1 MARSKHK
8 QKASFAGI
16 PRVVME
22 CPDYT
27 NLSGSAIRL
36 LVELACAYKGGN
48 NGDLSPAWTLMKERG
63 FRSKATLTRVIKELV
78 AAEMIMLT
86 RQGQFIRNRA
96 GLYALTWASIDECAG
111 KQLDESPTRT
121 PPRNFS
127 LERQQGWPRKLDPPE
142 QKLNRKGTKTAPK
155 PLLRAVN

>member
-1 MARSKHK
+1 MGRVKHK

-16 PRVVME
+16 PRLVME

-27 NLSGSAIRL
+27 NLSSNAIRL
-36 LVELACAYKGGN
+36 LVELAYSYKVGN
-48 NGDLSPAWTLMKERG
+48 NGDLCPAWTLMKERG

-142 QKLNRKGTKTAPK
+142 QKLNRKGTKTVPK
-155 PLLRAVN
+155 PLLRAVH

>member
-1 MARSKHK
+1 MGRVKHK

-16 PRVVME
+16 PRLVME

-27 NLSGSAIRL
+27 NLSSNAIRL
-36 LVELACAYKGGN
+36 LVELAYSYKGGN
-48 NGDLSPAWTLMKERG
+48 NGDLCPAWTLMKERG

-142 QKLNRKGTKTAPK
+142 QKLNRKGKKTVPK
-155 PLLRAVN
+155 PLLRAVH

>member
-1 MARSKHK
+1 MGRVKHK

-16 PRVVME
+16 PRLVME

-27 NLSGSAIRL
+27 NLSSNAIRL
-36 LVELACAYKGGN
+36 LVELAYSYKGGN
-48 NGDLSPAWTLMKERG
+48 NGDLCPAWTLMKERG

-86 RQGQFIRNRA
+86 RQGQFIRNKA

-127 LERQQGWPRKLDPPE
+127 LEHQQGWPRKLDPPE

>member
-1 MARSKHK
+1 MGRVKHK

-63 FRSKATLTRVIKELV
+63 FRSKATLTRAIKELV
-78 AAEMIMLT
+78 AAEMIILT
-86 RQGQFIRNRA
+86 RQGQFIKNRA

>member
-16 PRVVME
+16 PRIVME

-27 NLSGSAIRL
+27 NLSSNAIRL
-36 LVELACAYKGGN
+36 LVELAYSYKGGN
-48 NGDLSPAWTLMKERG
+48 NGDLCPAWTLMKERG

-86 RQGQFIRNRA
+86 RQGQFIRNKA
-96 GLYALTWASIDECAG
+96 GLYALTWASIDECSG
-111 KQLDESPTRT
+111 KYLDESPTRT

-127 LERQQGWPRKLDPPE
+127 LERQQGWPRKLDQPV
-142 QKLNRKGTKTAPK
+142 QKLYRKGTETVPK
-155 PLLRAVN
+155 VLLKAAN

>member
-1 MARSKHK
+1 M
-8 QKASFAGI
+8 
-16 PRVVME
+16 
-22 CPDYT
+22 C
-27 NLSGSAIRL
+27 
-36 LVELACAYKGGN
+36 
-48 NGDLSPAWTLMKERG
+48 PAWTLMKERG
-63 FRSKATLTRVIKELV
+63 FRSKATLTKAIKELV

-86 RQGQFIRNRA
+86 RQGQFIKNRA

>member
-1 MARSKHK
+1 MTRSKHK

-16 PRVVME
+16 PRIVME

-27 NLSGSAIRL
+27 NLSSNAIRL
-36 LVELACAYKGGN
+36 LVELAYSYKGGN
-48 NGDLSPAWTLMKERG
+48 NGDLCPAWTLMKERG

-86 RQGQFIRNRA
+86 RQGQFIRNKA
-96 GLYALTWASIDECAG
+96 GLYALTWASIDECSG
-111 KQLDESPTRT
+111 KYLDESPTRT

-127 LERQQGWPRKLDPPE
+127 LERQQGWPRKLDPPV
-142 QKLNRKGTKTAPK
+142 QKLYRKGTETELKVV
-155 PLLRAVN
+155 LRAVN

>member
-1 MARSKHK
+1 MARAKHK

-16 PRVVME
+16 PRIVME

-27 NLSGSAIRL
+27 NLSSNAIRL
-36 LVELACAYKGGN
+36 LVELAYSYKGGN
-48 NGDLSPAWTLMKERG
+48 NGDLCPAWTLMKERG

-86 RQGQFIRNRA
+86 RQGQFIRNKA

-127 LERQQGWPRKLDPPE
+127 LERQQGWPRKLDQPE
-142 QKLNRKGTKTAPK
+142 RKLYRKGTETVPK
-155 PLLRAVN
+155 VVLRAVI

>member
-63 FRSKATLTRVIKELV
+63 FRSKATLTRAIKELV
-78 AAEMIMLT
+78 AAEMIILT
-86 RQGQFIRNRA
+86 RQGQFIKNRA

-127 LERQQGWPRKLDPPE
+127 LEHQQGWPRKLDPPE
-142 QKLNRKGTKTAPK
+142 QKLNRKGTKTVPK
-155 PLLRAVN
+155 PLLRAVH

>member
-1 MARSKHK
+1 MGRVKHK

-16 PRVVME
+16 PRLVME

-27 NLSGSAIRL
+27 NLSSNAIRL
-36 LVELACAYKGGN
+36 LVELAYSYKGGN
-48 NGDLSPAWTLMKERG
+48 NGDLCPAWTLMKERG

-127 LERQQGWPRKLDPPE
+127 LEHQQGWPRKLDPPE

>member
-1 MARSKHK
+1 MGRTKHK
-8 QKASFAGI
+8 QKASFTGI

-27 NLSGSAIRL
+27 NLSASAIRL
-36 LVELACAYKGGN
+36 LVELAYSYKGGN
-48 NGDLSPAWTLMKERG
+48 NGDLCPAWTLMKERG

-86 RQGQFIRNRA
+86 RQGQFIRNKA
-96 GLYALTWASIDECAG
+96 GLYALTWASIDECSD
-111 KQLDESPTRT
+111 KYLDESPTRT

-127 LERQQGWPRKLDPPE
+127 LGRQQGWPRKLDQPV
-142 QKLNRKGTKTAPK
+142 QKLYRKCC
-155 PLLRAVN
+155 

>member
-16 PRVVME
+16 PRIVME

-27 NLSGSAIRL
+27 NLSSNAIRL
-36 LVELACAYKGGN
+36 LVELAYSYKGGN
-48 NGDLSPAWTLMKERG
+48 NGDLCPAWTFMKERG

-86 RQGQFIRNRA
+86 RQGQFIRKKA
-96 GLYALTWASIDECAG
+96 GLYALTWAPIDECAG
-111 KQLDESPTRT
+111 KYLDESPTHT
-121 PPRNFS
+121 APRNFS
-127 LERQQGWPRKLDPPE
+127 LEHQQGWPRKLDPPE

>member
-22 CPDYT
+22 CPDYI
-27 NLSGSAIRL
+27 NLNGSAVKL
-36 LVELACAYKGGN
+36 LVEMACQFKGGN
-48 NGDLSPAWTLMKERG
+48 NGDLCPAWTLMKVRG
-63 FRSKATLTRVIKELV
+63 FCSKTTLSKAIKELLQ
-78 AAEMIMLT
+78 AEMILLT
-86 RQGQFIRNRA
+86 RQGHFIKNKA
-96 GLYALTWASIDECAG
+96 SLYALTWAPIDECAG
-111 KQLDESPTRT
+111 KYLDESPTHT
-121 PPRNFS
+121 APRNFS

-155 PLLRAVN
+155 SLLRAVS

>member
-1 MARSKHK
+1 MGRTKHK

-27 NLSGSAIRL
+27 NLSASAIRL
-36 LVELACAYKGGN
+36 LVELAYSYKGGN
-48 NGDLSPAWTLMKERG
+48 NGDLCPAWTLMKERG

-86 RQGQFIRNRA
+86 RQGQFIRNKA
-96 GLYALTWASIDECAG
+96 GLYALTWASIDECSG
-111 KQLDESPTRT
+111 KYLDESPTRT

-127 LERQQGWPRKLDPPE
+127 LERQQGWPRKLDPPV
-142 QKLNRKGTKTAPK
+142 QKLYRKGTETELKVV
-155 PLLRAVN
+155 LRAVN

>member
-16 PRVVME
+16 PRIVME

-27 NLSGSAIRL
+27 NLSSNAIRL
-36 LVELACAYKGGN
+36 LVELAYSYKGGN

-63 FRSKATLTRVIKELV
+63 FRSKATLTRAIKELV
-78 AAEMIMLT
+78 AAEMIILT
-86 RQGQFIRNRA
+86 RQGQFIKNRA

-127 LERQQGWPRKLDPPE
+127 LEHQQGWPRKLDPPE

>member
-8 QKASFAGI
+8 QKASFSGI

-22 CPDYT
+22 CPDYI

-36 LVELACAYKGGN
+36 LVELAYSYKGGN
-48 NGDLSPAWTLMKERG
+48 NGDLCPAWTLMKERG

-86 RQGQFIRNRA
+86 RQGQFIRNKA
-96 GLYALTWASIDECAG
+96 GLYALTWAPINECSG
-111 KQLDESPTRT
+111 KHLDESSTQI

-127 LERQQGWPRKLDPPE
+127 LERSQGWPRKSDTPE
-142 QKLNRKGTKTAPK
+142 QKQYRKGTETELKVV
-155 PLLRAVN
+155 LRAVN

>member
-1 MARSKHK
+1 MGRTKHK

-27 NLSGSAIRL
+27 NLSASAIRL
-36 LVELACAYKGGN
+36 LVELAYSYKGGN
-48 NGDLSPAWTLMKERG
+48 NGDLCPAWTLMKERG

-86 RQGQFIRNRA
+86 RQGQFIRNKA
-96 GLYALTWASIDECAG
+96 GLYALTWASIDECSG
-111 KQLDESPTRT
+111 KYLDESPTRT

-127 LERQQGWPRKLDPPE
+127 LERQQGWPRKLDQPV
-142 QKLNRKGTKTAPK
+142 QKLYRKGTETVPK
-155 PLLRAVN
+155 VLLKAVN

>member
-1 MARSKHK
+1 MARTKHK

-27 NLSGSAIRL
+27 NLSASAIRL
-36 LVELACAYKGGN
+36 LVELAYSYKGGN
-48 NGDLSPAWTLMKERG
+48 NGDLCPAWTLMKERG

-86 RQGQFIRNRA
+86 RQGQFIRNKA
-96 GLYALTWASIDECAG
+96 GLYALTWASIDECSG
-111 KQLDESPTRT
+111 KHLDESPTRT

-127 LERQQGWPRKLDPPE
+127 LERQQGWPRKLDQPV
-142 QKLNRKGTKTAPK
+142 QKLYRKGTKTVPK
-155 PLLRAVN
+155 VVLRAVS

>member
-1 MARSKHK
+1 MGRVKHK

-16 PRVVME
+16 PRLVME

-27 NLSGSAIRL
+27 NLSSNAIRL
-36 LVELACAYKGGN
+36 LVELAYSYKGGN
-48 NGDLSPAWTLMKERG
+48 NGDLCPAWTLMKERG

-142 QKLNRKGTKTAPK
+142 QNLNRKGTKTAPK

>member
-16 PRVVME
+16 PRIVME

-27 NLSGSAIRL
+27 NLSSNAIRL
-36 LVELACAYKGGN
+36 LVELEYSYKGGN
-48 NGDLSPAWTLMKERG
+48 NGDLCPAWTFMKERG

-86 RQGQFIRNRA
+86 RQGQFIRKKA
-96 GLYALTWASIDECAG
+96 GLYALTWAPINECTG
-111 KQLDESPTRT
+111 KYLDESPTHT
-121 PPRNFS
+121 APRNFS
-127 LERQQGWPRKLDPPE
+127 LEHQQGWPRKLDPPE
-142 QKLNRKGTKTAPK
+142 QKLNRKGTKTVPK
-155 PLLRAVN
+155 PLLRAVH

>member
-27 NLSGSAIRL
+27 NLSASAIRL
-36 LVELACAYKGGN
+36 LVELAYSYRGGN
-48 NGDLSPAWTLMKERG
+48 NGDLCPAWALMKERG

-86 RQGQFIRNRA
+86 RQGQFIRNKA
-96 GLYALTWASIDECAG
+96 GLYALTWASIDECSG
-111 KQLDESPTRT
+111 KHLDESPTRT
-121 PPRNFS
+121 PPRNFT
-127 LERQQGWPRKLDPPE
+127 LERQQGWPRKLDQPV
-142 QKLNRKGTKTAPK
+142 QKLNRKGMETVPK
-155 PLLRAVN
+155 VVLRAVI